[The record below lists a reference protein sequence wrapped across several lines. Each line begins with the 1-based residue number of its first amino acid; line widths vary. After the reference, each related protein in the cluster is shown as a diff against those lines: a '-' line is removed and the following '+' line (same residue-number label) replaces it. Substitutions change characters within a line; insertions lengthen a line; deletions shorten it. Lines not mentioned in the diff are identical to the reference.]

1 VLVIVF
7 LPFLPFLA
15 VTAVSAEELAA
26 LHEKLQSGEVNPER
40 FLQQV
45 FDALRKPVIRSGGMA
60 GIGALDDL
68 ADILAH
74 GAGTRVVPDAPS

>member
-7 LPFLPFLA
+7 LLFLA
-15 VTAVSAEELAA
+15 VTVALAQELVA

-45 FDALRKPVIRSGGMA
+45 FGALRRPVIRSGGMA